1 MFINGNEL
9 RKGDVILFE
18 NKLWMCLSSVH
29 RTPGNLR
36 AFVQAVLR
44 NLREGNQKEVRFSAT
59 ERVEKVDVFER
70 EMQFLYSDGDVF
82 HFMDTENF
90 EQLELSRSIIG
101 DKEPYLQPDMKLNMS
116 FYEAD
121 PLTIRLPQSMEFDVV
136 EADPEIKGATASA
149 SKKSATLSNG
159 LSIQVPQFVNVG
171 DRVKIN
177 TESGEYLERAKR

>member
-18 NKLWMCLSSVH
+18 NKLWMCMSSVH

-44 NLREGNQKEVRFSAT
+44 NIKEGNQKEVRFSAT
-59 ERVEKVDVFER
+59 EKIEQVDVFDR
-70 EMQFLYSDGDVF
+70 EMQYLYSDGMVF
-82 HFMDTENF
+82 HFMDTKSY
-90 EQLELSRSIIG
+90 EQVEISKELIG
-101 DKEPYLQPDMKLNMS
+101 EREVYLQPDMLINVC

-121 PLTIRLPQSMEFDVV
+121 PITIKLPQTMEFEIV

-149 SKKSATLSNG
+149 SKKSAKLSNG
-159 LSIQVPQFVNVG
+159 LSVQVPQFVNVG

-177 TESGEYLERAKR
+177 TESGEYLERAKK